1 MTDVLMPALSP
12 TMEEGT
18 LAKWH
23 VKVGDAVRSGDVIA
37 EIETDKA
44 TMEVEAVD
52 EGVVEELLVPEG
64 TEEVKVNTPIARLK
78 GEGESPSP
86 SRGGVGG
93 GADSPP
99 QPQSE
104 ASPQAAQQV
113 ESPPPP
119 TPAPQGG
126 GGSEAAGDPEKQPP
140 ETAKPKPDGEGAAP
154 VAPQP
159 PQADAEFPAGA
170 KLIRVT
176 VRDALRDAMAEEMR
190 RDEAVF
196 LMGEEV
202 AQYQGAYK
210 VSRDLLQEF
219 GDRRVVDTPIT
230 EHGFTGLGVGASMAG
245 LKPIVEFM
253 TFNFA
258 MQAIDQIINSA
269 AKTLYMSGG
278 QVHCP
283 VVFRGPNGAAARVA
297 AQHSQ
302 DFSSWYAHVPGLK
315 VVAPYDSADAKG
327 LLKAAIRDPNPVVFL
342 EHEMLYG
349 QEFDVPDVEDW
360 LVPIGKA
367 KVRRLGT
374 DVTITSHSRMVGFA
388 LQAAEELAKDGIEAE
403 VIDLRTLRPLD
414 HATVVESVKK
424 TNRLVTVEE
433 GWGPMGVGAEVAAR
447 VVEEAFDWLD
457 APPARVHQED
467 VPMPYA
473 ANLEALSLPSVE
485 KIVKAAKAVCYR

>member
-1 MTDVLMPALSP
+1 MSVEVLMPALSP

-18 LAKWH
+18 LTKWL
-23 VKVGDAVRSGDVIA
+23 VKEGDTVSAGDVIA

-52 EGVVEELLVPEG
+52 EGVVESLLVPAG
-64 TEEVKVNTPIARLK
+64 TEGVKVNTPIARLN
-78 GEGESPSP
+78 
-86 SRGGVGG
+86 GGD
-93 GADSPP
+93 GAS
-99 QPQSE
+99 
-104 ASPQAAQQV
+104 ASA
-113 ESPPPP
+113 
-119 TPAPQGG
+119 PAP
-126 GGSEAAGDPEKQPP
+126 AAAPAAAPVAAASGDPEKAPTEARKPQP
-140 ETAKPKPDGEGAAP
+140 EGEGPTAVTPA
-154 VAPQP
+154 QP
-159 PQADAEFPAGA
+159 LSDPEIPAGA
-170 KLIRVT
+170 KMIKTT

-190 RDEAVF
+190 RDERVF

-219 GDRRVVDTPIT
+219 GERRVVDTPIT
-230 EHGFTGLGVGASMAG
+230 EHGFTGLGVGAAMAG

-278 QVHCP
+278 QIKCS

-302 DFSSWYAHVPGLK
+302 DYSSWYAHVPGLK
-315 VVAPYDSADAKG
+315 VVAPYDAADAKG
-327 LLKAAIRDPNPVVFL
+327 LLKSAIRDPNPVVFL
-342 EHEMLYG
+342 ENEVVYG
-349 QEFDVPDVEDW
+349 MEFDVPDVEDW

-367 KVRRLGT
+367 KIRRQGSS
-374 DVTITSHSRMVGFA
+374 VTITSHSRMVGLA

-414 HATVVESVKK
+414 TQTIIQSVMK

-433 GWGPMGVGAEVAAR
+433 GWGPMGVGAEVCAM
-447 VVEEAFDWLD
+447 VVQAAFDYLD
-457 APPARVHQED
+457 APPTRVHQVD
-467 VPMPYA
+467 TPMPYA
-473 ANLEALSLPSVE
+473 ANLEALSLPSID
-485 KIVKAAKAVCYR
+485 KIVKAVKQVCYA